1 MEIALNEVP
10 LFIRSGK
17 CIPLA
22 ESAEYVEAVDMEH
35 MTVLGFAG
43 AEYMLYEDDGVS
55 RNYQKP
61 EAYRRLGM

>member
-1 MEIALNEVP
+1 MKCRC
-10 LFIRSGK
+10 FIRSGK

-55 RNYQKP
+55 RNYRKP
-61 EAYRRLGM
+61 EEYRKFSM